1 MSLLRHRGTRRPARA
16 HSRVVAA
23 VALLALATP
32 GCAELQGFDLGALLP
47 TGGSPGESTVAD
59 GLREALTIGTERA
72 SGELSLPGGFASDPR
87 IRIGL
92 PPQFD
97 TVATP
102 LRKLGL
108 AGPLDSLVATLNTAA
123 ERAAG
128 QAVPVF
134 ADAIRAMTLADA
146 FEILNGP
153 DDAATQY
160 FREHTA
166 APLRTRF
173 EPVVDASIRSV
184 GLYDR
189 YRDFVASYD
198 ALPIQKPEAPDLADY
213 VTTRTLDGLF
223 TVLADEE
230 KAIRDDPAARTT
242 ALLRTVFGGSR
253 TP

>member
-1 MSLLRHRGTRRPARA
+1 MRA
-16 HSRVVAA
+16 MAA
-23 VALLALATP
+23 VGLLALSSA
-32 GCAELQGFDLGALLP
+32 GCAELQSFDLGALLP
-47 TGGSPGESTVAD
+47 TDGPASESTVAD

-72 SGELSLPGGFASDPR
+72 SSELSVPGGFSSDPR

-92 PPQFD
+92 PKQFD
-97 TVATP
+97 GVASS
-102 LRKLGL
+102 LRQFGL
-108 AGPLDSLVATLNTAA
+108 AGPLDSLVATMNTAA

-128 QAVPVF
+128 EAVPVF

-146 FEILNGP
+146 FAILAGP

-160 FREHTA
+160 FREYTA
-166 APLRTRF
+166 VPLRQRF

-189 YRDFVASYD
+189 YRDFVSSYE
-198 ALPIQKPEAPDLADY
+198 ALPIQKPKAPDLADY

-230 KAIRDDPAARTT
+230 RAIREDPAARTT
-242 ALLRTVFGGSR
+242 ALLRKVFGGPR